1 MQLNWMEQ
9 ICLLNS
15 KTDCHHH
22 FTLNIFSPLCFREF
36 HYIARNP
43 RGDVMTTNDTFA
55 SPLFIHMIVFWI
67 DRNDSRDISHQN
79 ETSYSP
85 RKLISLVFFI
95 KPIRVCF
102 VWQEN
107 TPFPSHI
114 INFGNDIQ
122 NVYEFIYANFV
133 KCNKLP
139 KQNENDSWER
149 NRKGITVLGTN
160 NICENDGGIHWPKN
174 GTNAENDVTFAETTK
189 PNNDDKL
196 MFDAIFRLFI
206 SPKNIFVWRRFQMY
220 GWEYSC
226 CYFRNESRNIKMGT
240 GKLHTVL
247 CNIADSSEKHQ
258 VNLQELENRKRLRW
272 IFQRKC
278 TNFSV
283 SK

>member
-1 MQLNWMEQ
+1 MLQGVSLYCAKSTRWCDDNKRHICKPFIYPHDSFLNWPKRFSGHFSSERN
-9 ICLLNS
+9 IIFAS
-15 KTDCHHH
+15 KTH
-22 FTLNIFSPLCFREF
+22 FVS
-36 HYIARNP
+36 
-43 RGDVMTTNDTFA
+43 
-55 SPLFIHMIVFWI
+55 
-67 DRNDSRDISHQN
+67 
-79 ETSYSP
+79 
-85 RKLISLVFFI
+85 FFY
-95 KPIRVCF
+95 KKFRVCF

-206 SPKNIFVWRRFQMY
+206 SP
-220 GWEYSC
+220 
-226 CYFRNESRNIKMGT
+226 
-240 GKLHTVL
+240 
-247 CNIADSSEKHQ
+247 
-258 VNLQELENRKRLRW
+258 
-272 IFQRKC
+272 
-278 TNFSV
+278 
-283 SK
+283 